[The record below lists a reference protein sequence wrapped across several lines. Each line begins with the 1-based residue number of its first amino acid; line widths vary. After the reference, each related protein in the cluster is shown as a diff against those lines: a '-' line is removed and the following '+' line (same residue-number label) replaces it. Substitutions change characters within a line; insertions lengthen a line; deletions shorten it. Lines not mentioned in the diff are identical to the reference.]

1 MLNRNVIFR
10 QMDFRPSNQSLPPT
24 NTSELS
30 TINLEHYSDVDEA
43 LDCGEKS
50 RGESDRNGDQDGRD
64 FGNSSA
70 EGGIGAVEVNH
81 GGESCNEWRDSTGD
95 DGGMVNNIQNGGLEV
110 NDDGLKKKRRRYG
123 RNKSLSRKKY
133 RGDAKTVSSNAA
145 KAAFIRPVSE
155 GTTSSGTKKQNTI
168 QLKMKSLRNQ
178 KNYEVQKHQQTKASV
193 AGLKHKIEQL
203 SSQCKSHED
212 FNAQQSIEIA
222 KAKVETEKS
231 KQILEK
237 RTERWSMWREKM
249 EEVTRKLKKSAW
261 RRINAL
267 QKKHQTELVRER
279 SIQYKMERNHVK
291 AVVALQDE
299 MESVRCDAE

>member
-1 MLNRNVIFR
+1 
-10 QMDFRPSNQSLPPT
+10 
-24 NTSELS
+24 
-30 TINLEHYSDVDEA
+30 
-43 LDCGEKS
+43 
-50 RGESDRNGDQDGRD
+50 
-64 FGNSSA
+64 
-70 EGGIGAVEVNH
+70 
-81 GGESCNEWRDSTGD
+81 
-95 DGGMVNNIQNGGLEV
+95 MVK

-203 SSQCKSHED
+203 NSQCKSHED
-212 FNAQQSIEIA
+212 FNAQQRIEIA

-267 QKKHQTELVRER
+267 EKKHQTELLREH

-299 MESVRCDAE
+299 MESVRRDAE

>member
-10 QMDFRPSNQSLPPT
+10 QMDLRPSNQSLPPT

-64 FGNSSA
+64 FGA
-70 EGGIGAVEVNH
+70 EGGIGIGAVEANH

-95 DGGMVNNIQNGGLEV
+95 DGGMVK

-203 SSQCKSHED
+203 NSQCKSHED

-267 QKKHQTELVRER
+267 EKKHQTELLREH

-299 MESVRCDAE
+299 MESVRRDAE